1 MAQRVVIDS
10 DILSAILRGNSSVLE
25 KARDYLAEHGQF
37 DISIISQY
45 EILRGLKAKQATSQL
60 ARFNTFCERN
70 RIIPVS
76 QAVVVRASDIYAV
89 LRGQGEIIGD
99 ADILIAASALSQE
112 LGVVTNNE
120 SHFKRIPGLHIANWL
135 T

>member
-1 MAQRVVIDS
+1 MAQRVVVDS
-10 DILSAILRGNSSVLE
+10 DILSAKLRGNSSVLE

-60 ARFNTFCERN
+60 ARFNRFCERN

-99 ADILIAASALSQE
+99 VDDVSE
-112 LGVVTNNE
+112 E
-120 SHFKRIPGLHIANWL
+120 C
-135 T
+135 